1 MTDFLTVDFRI
12 FNGYAKCIK
21 CCFNYDINHLSFE
34 LELLIFWMYSF
45 FCMYE
50 KIIVH
55 YEWFHAEY
63 KKLAS
68 FYQGRVGSFNVMF
81 EKLCHKPFMM
91 ENKTNNVFLIRK
103 KAYWKKVYSKRYVS
117 VSGILQI
124 IFFKNIFLNLRLK
137 AFFDRETPSLW
148 IILNLV

>member
-1 MTDFLTVDFRI
+1 
-12 FNGYAKCIK
+12 
-21 CCFNYDINHLSFE
+21 
-34 LELLIFWMYSF
+34 MYSF

-81 EKLCHKPFMM
+81 EKLCHIPFMM
-91 ENKTNNVFLIRK
+91 ENKTNNVFLIRQ
-103 KAYWKKVYSKRYVS
+103 KAY
-117 VSGILQI
+117 
-124 IFFKNIFLNLRLK
+124 
-137 AFFDRETPSLW
+137 
-148 IILNLV
+148 